1 MCTAGLASTLKAEL
15 FKDHATTTA
24 TTTTTTT
31 TTTTDIESGQ
41 GQGFPR
47 SLSFATGAP
56 LSLLFFCARA
66 MIFLFA
72 WVFFLLASYL
82 MIMANGLQLI
92 SKERLLYSIFNKIV
106 LMR

>member
-56 LSLLFFCARA
+56 LSLLFFCARDDYF
-66 MIFLFA
+66 ICVGVLSTCLILDDHGKWFA
-72 WVFFLLASYL
+72 THF
-82 MIMANGLQLI
+82 
-92 SKERLLYSIFNKIV
+92 
-106 LMR
+106 